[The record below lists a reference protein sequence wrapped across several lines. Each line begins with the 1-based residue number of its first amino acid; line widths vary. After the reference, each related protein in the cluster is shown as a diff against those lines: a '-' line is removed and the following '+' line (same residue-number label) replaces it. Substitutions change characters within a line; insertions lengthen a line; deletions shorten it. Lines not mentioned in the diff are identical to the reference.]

1 MRELIQFVIG
11 DWSGD
16 GHCQRDTYI
25 LEIQHDGSMEIKKR
39 LQENEYK
46 IENEYNIPLTFWF
59 ADYEDN
65 IIYKDDV
72 EKLDKLKIDY
82 NKNDLNENGELNVY
96 GTHSFLNI
104 WIQLMDLVDPT
115 LTIKKANLD
124 CFYSKCSGY
133 GLFLC

>member
-1 MRELIQFVIG
+1 MKELIKFVIG

-16 GHCQRDTYI
+16 GHCQKDTYI

-46 IENEYNIPLTFWF
+46 IANEYNIHLTFWF

-96 GTHSFLNI
+96 GTNSFLNI
-104 WIQLMDLVDPT
+104 WIQLMNLVDPT
-115 LTIKKANLD
+115 LTIKKANID
-124 CFYSKCSGY
+124 CFYSRCSGY